1 MVQGPGLF
9 QGLDEYQ
16 RANARAII
24 EDWSLIN
31 GIDIIDLDRNMA
43 EGGQVRRMADGGS
56 VRSTE
61 FADGI
66 DQMRYELADPF
77 DMKNRATILPIKH
90 RADADWQKS
99 VMAAPEEKGWDWAVP
114 GIIANSINAHAR
126 GVQNPNP
133 QDALEVA
140 GAALGAGLAGRS
152 MPVRKALPEYYHGSD
167 VKGLTVLDPAL
178 SVGRRSEG
186 SSVWVTPDETL
197 AAGYP
202 KKQTGSIYKTPLD
215 TSKFA
220 KVDADFTSNKAI
232 NPDAK
237 IYHSN
242 GEITPVSA
250 LGKKVTTDQLAAYA
264 KSKGDPGLRI
274 MNVGDMGS
282 GQYRGIGPNP
292 SEYGES
298 IAVFKPLK
306 VSGERNVADVAK
318 TYQNVKNRADGGIVT
333 DTLDKMVKNPQ
344 AATMLNLDLPNLVA
358 LRQQSKSFNR
368 GGKVQFA
375 NNIDAM
381 RLALS
386 KG

>member
-1 MVQGPGLF
+1 
-9 QGLDEYQ
+9 
-16 RANARAII
+16 
-24 EDWSLIN
+24 
-31 GIDIIDLDRNMA
+31 
-43 EGGQVRRMADGGS
+43 
-56 VRSTE
+56 
-61 FADGI
+61 
-66 DQMRYELADPF
+66 
-77 DMKNRATILPIKH
+77 
-90 RADADWQKS
+90 
-99 VMAAPEEKGWDWAVP
+99 
-114 GIIANSINAHAR
+114 
-126 GVQNPNP
+126 
-133 QDALEVA
+133 
-140 GAALGAGLAGRS
+140 

-318 TYQNVKNRADGGIVT
+318 TYQDVKNRADGGIVT